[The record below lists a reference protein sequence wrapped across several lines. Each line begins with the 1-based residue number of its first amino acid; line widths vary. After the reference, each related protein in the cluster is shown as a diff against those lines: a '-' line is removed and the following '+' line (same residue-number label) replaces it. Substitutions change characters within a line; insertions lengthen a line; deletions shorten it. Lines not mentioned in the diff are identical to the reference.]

1 MLQMLTIR
9 DFRNTPSRLW
19 DTLKRDGAAAL
30 SANGIPKAVV
40 FDVENG
46 DLEEIVQLVTQVRAQ
61 KAVAKM
67 RSDAAR
73 RGLDSMSMK
82 EIDEDIS
89 VVRAAKNL
97 R

>member
-67 RSDAAR
+67 RADAAR
-73 RGLDSMSMK
+73 RGLDSMSIE
-82 EIDEDIS
+82 EIDEEIS
-89 VVRAAKNL
+89 GVRAAKN
-97 R
+97 RR